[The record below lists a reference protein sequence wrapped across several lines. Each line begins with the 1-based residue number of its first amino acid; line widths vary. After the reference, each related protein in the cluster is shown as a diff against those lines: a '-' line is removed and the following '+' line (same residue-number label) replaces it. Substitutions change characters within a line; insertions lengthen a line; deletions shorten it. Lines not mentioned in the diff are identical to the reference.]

1 MEVRQA
7 GVHIIIDLVTNDVD
21 KINNVQSFYDYM
33 EKVTDISDMVMI
45 AHPQVMR
52 FPWSGE
58 YKRLANKLKKEGV
71 QSKVLED
78 ALEDLRAREEEKSGC
93 TMFTVWA
100 DSHASGHSWPEYQ
113 GLALDLFSCKEFD
126 EDAVVSFIQE
136 WFSAERMDVLT
147 VERFFG
153 KAQEIRSY
161 TLFN

>member
-1 MEVRQA
+1 
-7 GVHIIIDLVTNDVD
+7 
-21 KINNVQSFYDYM
+21 
-33 EKVTDISDMVMI
+33 
-45 AHPQVMR
+45 
-52 FPWSGE
+52 
-58 YKRLANKLKKEGV
+58 
-71 QSKVLED
+71 
-78 ALEDLRAREEEKSGC
+78 
-93 TMFTVWA
+93 MFTVWA
-100 DSHASGHSWPEYQ
+100 YSHASGHSWPEYQ

>member
-78 ALEDLRAREEEKSGC
+78 ALEDLRAREEEKSRI
-93 TMFTVWA
+93 
-100 DSHASGHSWPEYQ
+100 
-113 GLALDLFSCKEFD
+113 
-126 EDAVVSFIQE
+126 DA
-136 WFSAERMDVLT
+136 
-147 VERFFG
+147 
-153 KAQEIRSY
+153 K
-161 TLFN
+161 